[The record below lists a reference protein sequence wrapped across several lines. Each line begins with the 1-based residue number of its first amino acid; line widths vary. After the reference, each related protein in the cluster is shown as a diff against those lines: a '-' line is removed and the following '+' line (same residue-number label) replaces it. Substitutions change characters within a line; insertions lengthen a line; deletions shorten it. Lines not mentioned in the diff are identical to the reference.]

1 VLADAYIYELGE
13 NETAGRGLINKAQ
26 VSVATLKTVES

>member
-13 NETAGRGLINKAQ
+13 NESAGTGSSASRLGTFGSIA
-26 VSVATLKTVES
+26 